1 MNKKDVVEM
10 VAKLLSFASD
20 KPEVKKEEELPVAVE
35 MTKVTTKDGI
45 VLETPE
51 KFDVGVPVLVEGQPA
66 PDATY
71 ELEDGSKMVVVEG
84 LVTEIIAIEEAPE
97 EGEMAAVATPKET
110 TVTTIEKH
118 SFSAEDRYKELEEK
132 FNKVL
137 EATVILTE
145 AFNKL
150 PVTDKI
156 VVNAT
161 IETNEEFGRTS
172 MTKKQRNLKEI
183 SSVLEEI
190 QLEQTKKNNK

>member
-1 MNKKDVVEM
+1 MTKKEVVDM
-10 VAKLLSFASD
+10 VAKLLSFAKED
-20 KPEVKKEEELPVAVE
+20 KPEIKKEEELPVAVE
-35 MTKVTTKDGI
+35 MTKITTKDGI

-51 KFDVGVPVLVEGQPA
+51 KFDVGVPVLIEGQPA
-66 PDATY
+66 PDAVY
-71 ELEDGSKMVVVEG
+71 ELEDGSKLEVVEG
-84 LVTEIIAIEEAPE
+84 KVAEIVAIEEAPE

-156 VVNAT
+156 VVNASV
-161 IETNEEFGRTS
+161 ETEEFGRTS

-183 SSVLEEI
+183 SSVLAEI
-190 QLEQTKKNNK
+190 QSEQTKKIIK